1 MRRKISTRS
10 SSESGLGKAS
20 AFPTRAG
27 HHATTLWAA
36 AFACQP
42 DSFFTAEM
50 LKAPDRA
57 RAEMLLQV
65 IKARMAVTV
74 HRSTHTPKSPIPHL
88 MYLYLS

>member
-42 DSFFTAEM
+42 DSFFTAEV
-50 LKAPDRA
+50 L
-57 RAEMLLQV
+57 
-65 IKARMAVTV
+65 TG
-74 HRSTHTPKSPIPHL
+74 
-88 MYLYLS
+88 